1 MGKPKSVKMNESPV
15 IRSAS
20 KVKKKYRRGFPC
32 SPTRNTRAKKALF
45 EVQAGKSISITA
57 KKFNISFSFL
67 QRRVSGKVL
76 VQSRNGPKPY
86 LSP

>member
-1 MGKPKSVKMNESPV
+1 MGKTKSVKPKESPV

-45 EVQAGKSISITA
+45 EVGTGKSISKTA
-57 KKFNISFSFL
+57 AKYDLSFTLAS
-67 QRRVSGKVL
+67 
-76 VQSRNGPKPY
+76 SREE
-86 LSP
+86 